1 MHRQL
6 PYVIRHAL
14 PKDVPGARRLI
25 LDTFYREFGYGY
37 VPAWH
42 ADVVDLQGHYLD
54 HPRHALLVAVR
65 ADEVVAT
72 TALHSTGPA
81 HPPHPREIAERYPSG
96 TTAQLLRVYVRTEHR
111 RHGLARELVHR
122 ARAFAAA
129 EGGYRRL
136 YLHTNTDVPG
146 AEPFWRSLAEEVH
159 DARPSGE
166 HGPGVATVHFEI
178 PLHRP
183 ARTGPDADPRTTS
196 GPARAA
202 IG

>member
-1 MHRQL
+1 MNRQY
-6 PYVIRHAL
+6 PYLVRHAL
-14 PKDVPGARRLI
+14 PADVPGARRLI

-37 VPAWH
+37 VPDWH

-65 ADEVVAT
+65 DGEVVAT

-81 HPPHPREIAERYPSG
+81 HPPHPREVAERYPSG
-96 TTAQLLRVYVRTEHR
+96 TTAQLVRVYVRAEHR
-111 RHGLARELVHR
+111 RHGLARELVRR
-122 ARAFAAA
+122 ACEFASE

-136 YLHTNTDVPG
+136 YLHTNTAVPG
-146 AEPFWRSLAEEVH
+146 AEGFWRSLAEEVY
-159 DARPSGE
+159 DARPTGE

-178 PLHRP
+178 PLRRP
-183 ARTGPDADPRTTS
+183 VALARGGGGHP
-196 GPARAA
+196 

>member
-1 MHRQL
+1 MQRQL
-6 PYVIRHAL
+6 PYVIRHAV
-14 PKDVPGARRLI
+14 PEDVPGARRLI

-37 VPAWH
+37 VPEWH

-65 ADEVVAT
+65 AEEVVAT
-72 TALHSTGPA
+72 TALHSTGPV
-81 HPPHPREIAERYPSG
+81 HPPHPREVAERYPSG
-96 TTAQLLRVYVRTEHR
+96 TTAQLVRVYVRAEHR
-111 RHGLARELVHR
+111 RHGLARELVER

-136 YLHTNTDVPG
+136 YLHTNTAVPG

-183 ARTGPDADPRTTS
+183 ARS
-196 GPARAA
+196 GPGAGTRVAV
-202 IG
+202 G